1 MEGNMANSIN
11 LYLLT
16 GFLGAGK
23 TTFLTNMLNKLS
35 QEKVGVIMNEFGKIG
50 IDGQIIKKDGMELI
64 EINKGS
70 IFCSCLKISFAQAM
84 IEMSDQSLKYLFVE
98 SSGLADPSNIGEV
111 LRGVEA
117 VKGNVYDYKGA
128 ICLVDALHF
137 LDQIEDLETV
147 ERQLKHC
154 HLVVI
159 NKTDLV
165 DEKILSNIK
174 NRIREINSKVE
185 IQECSFGEL
194 SYDFLSEDL
203 IKNQWMED
211 EETTNTPESKP
222 KSLNLTFHG
231 QITKEKLT
239 EFINSVSEHSYRIK
253 GFFKLQDGFNQVDVV
268 NRKID
273 YKLAPLVEGES
284 LSGEGESQLVFISKI
299 GPNIIKLIIDNWKTI
314 IGQQMKL
321 R

>member
-1 MEGNMANSIN
+1 MENKIN

-23 TTFLTNMLNKLS
+23 TTFLTKVLKDLS
-35 QEKVGVIMNEFGKIG
+35 EEKVGVIMNEFGKIG
-50 IDGQIIKKDGMELI
+50 IDGQIIKKEGMELI

-70 IFCSCLKISFAQAM
+70 IFCSCLKLSFAQAM
-84 IEMSDQSLKYLFVE
+84 IEMSNQSLKYLFVE
-98 SSGLADPSNIGEV
+98 SSGLADPSNIGDV

-117 VKGNVYDYKGA
+117 VKGSVYEYKGA

-137 LDQIEDLETV
+137 LEQIEDLETV

-165 DEKILSNIK
+165 NEKTLSDIK

-185 IQECSFGEL
+185 IEECTFGEL
-194 SYDFLSEDL
+194 SYDFLAQDL
-203 IKNQWMED
+203 MKNQWMED

-222 KSLNLTFHG
+222 KSLNLTFNG
-231 QITKEKLT
+231 QITKEELT
-239 EFINSVSEHSYRIK
+239 EFLNSVSENSYRIK
-253 GFFKLQDGFNQVDVV
+253 GFFKLQDGWNQVDVV

-273 YKLAPLVEGES
+273 YKLSPQEEA
-284 LSGEGESQLVFISKI
+284 ESQLVFISKI
-299 GPNIIKLIIDNWKTI
+299 GPNIIKPIIDNWKGI
-314 IGQQMKL
+314 IGQEMKL

>member
-1 MEGNMANSIN
+1 LEIKIN

-23 TTFLTNMLNKLS
+23 TTLLTNILNDLS
-35 QEKVGVIMNEFGKIG
+35 KEKVGVIMNEFGKIG
-50 IDGQIIKKDGMELI
+50 IDGQIIKKEGMELI

-70 IFCSCLKISFAQAM
+70 IFCSCLKLSFAQAM
-84 IEMSDQSLKYLFVE
+84 IEMSNQSLKYLFVE
-98 SSGLADPSNIGEV
+98 SSGLADPSNIGDV

-117 VKGNVYDYKGA
+117 VKGSVYDYKGA

-137 LDQIEDLETV
+137 LEQIEDLETV

-159 NKTDLV
+159 NKTDLASQ
-165 DEKILSNIK
+165 ETLSFIK
-174 NRIREINSKVE
+174 KRIREINGKVKIE
-185 IQECSFGEL
+185 ECSFGKL
-194 SYDFLSEDL
+194 SYDFLNQDL
-203 IKNQWMED
+203 MKNQWVED

-222 KSLNLTFHG
+222 KSLNLTFNG
-231 QITKEKLT
+231 QVNREELT
-239 EFINSVSEHSYRIK
+239 DFLNSVSESSYRIK
-253 GFFKLQDGFNQVDVV
+253 GFFKLQDGWNQVDVV

-273 YKLAPLVEGES
+273 YKLSPCEEV
-284 LSGEGESQLVFISKI
+284 ESQLVFISKV
-299 GPNIIKLIIDNWKTI
+299 GPNIIKPIIDNWKVI
-314 IGQQMKL
+314 IGQEMKL

>member
-1 MEGNMANSIN
+1 MN

-23 TTFLTNMLNKLS
+23 TTFLTNVLNNLS
-35 QEKVGVIMNEFGKIG
+35 DKNVGVIMNEFGKIG
-50 IDGQIIKKDGMELI
+50 IDGQIIKKEGMELI

-70 IFCSCLKISFAQAM
+70 IFCSCLKLSFAHAM
-84 IEMSDQSLKYLFVE
+84 IEMSKQSLKYLFVE
-98 SSGLADPSNIGEV
+98 SSGLADPSNIGDV
-111 LRGVEA
+111 LSGVE
-117 VKGNVYDYKGA
+117 VVVGNVYDYKGA

-165 DEKILSNIK
+165 NEETLFQIK
-174 NRIREINSKVE
+174 NRISEINSKVE

-194 SYDFLSEDL
+194 SYDFFSQDL
-203 IKNQWMED
+203 MKNQWTED

-222 KSLNLTFHG
+222 KSLNLTFNG
-231 QITKEKLT
+231 QVTKEELT
-239 EFINSVSEHSYRIK
+239 EFINSVSEKSYRIK
-253 GFFKLQDGFNQVDVV
+253 GFFKLEDGWNQVDVV

-273 YKLAPLVEGES
+273 FKLLNLEEGES
-284 LSGEGESQLVFISKI
+284 KLVFISKI
-299 GPNIIKLIIDNWKTI
+299 GPNIIKPIIDNWKSI
-314 IGQQMKL
+314 IGQEMKL